1 MKLEDVIRILQ
12 IAISCRNRAKMLLIE
27 NHYLEESIFDAL
39 IIYTNNVIETI
50 ELLSDVLEYHFDDL
64 NSVKCLEIM
73 QEVKN
78 RIDNSAEIE
87 DHLSKYVSLT
97 VH

>member
-1 MKLEDVIRILQ
+1 MELNDVIKILQ
-12 IAISCRNRAKMLLIE
+12 IAVSCRSRAKMLLVE
-27 NHYLEESIFDAL
+27 NHYLDEPIFDAL

-50 ELLSDVLEYHFDDL
+50 ELLSDILEYHFHDL
-64 NSVKCLEIM
+64 NSHECLEIM
-73 QEVKN
+73 EEVKV

>member
-1 MKLEDVIRILQ
+1 MKLEDVLKILQ
-12 IAISCRNRAKMLLIE
+12 IAMSCRNRAKMLLIE
-27 NHYLEESIFDAL
+27 NQYLDESIFDAL
-39 IIYTNNVIETI
+39 IIYTNNVLATI
-50 ELLSDVLEYHFDDL
+50 DLLSDVLDFYYDDL
-64 NSVKCLEIM
+64 NSAECLEIM